1 MGITVRLCHAN
12 MGISAKNAGAG
23 TQPLDAQ
30 NKDTHIQPQNKGQEE
45 RLLIRIK
52 MPERSDKLMLIVGY
66 IILQTFHLIMTNL

>member
-1 MGITVRLCHAN
+1 

-23 TQPLDAQ
+23 TQPVDAQ

-52 MPERSDKLMLIVGY
+52 VPERSDKLMLIVGY
-66 IILQTFHLIMTNL
+66 IMLQAFLLTNL